1 MMEQDIKLHDITMIE
16 LMSST
21 ITRKERISIM
31 VILKN
36 ITKTKDSISANYYP
50 EGNMNEEG
58 FMKMGI
64 PDKKIIA
71 HKKAVECSTAPVHV
85 MYELRDII
93 DLGRDDFPKEITVL
107 WY

>member
-1 MMEQDIKLHDITMIE
+1 MEQDIKLHDITMIE

-58 FMKMGI
+58 FMEMSI

-71 HKKAVECSTAPVHV
+71 HKKPDKCATAPTHV

-93 DLGRDDFPKEITVL
+93 DLGRDDFPKEITVF